1 MVFHLNGCL
10 REGEKL
16 SPLMFSLYINDVED
30 YLLDKN
36 VAALFTITKR
46 IKKEL
51 FYIFNFFYPVLCR
64 QHCYFSWV
72 CLRFTVCLYRIY
84 WYCDTWKLTVNI
96 NQTKIVVCS
105 TSENM
110 LSHIS
115 PSYVV
120 LSCKRAVPQLMWR
133 GHYASE
139 CSSSWIK
146 WFKSD

>member
-51 FYIFNFFYPVLCR
+51 ITYI
-64 QHCYFSWV
+64 
-72 CLRFTVCLYRIY
+72 
-84 WYCDTWKLTVNI
+84 
-96 NQTKIVVCS
+96 
-105 TSENM
+105 
-110 LSHIS
+110 
-115 PSYVV
+115 
-120 LSCKRAVPQLMWR
+120 
-133 GHYASE
+133 
-139 CSSSWIK
+139 
-146 WFKSD
+146 